1 MNRKQRIIVSITG
14 IFIVMLAL
22 VGLTYAYFLT
32 RITGNEAEK
41 SISITTANLEL
52 RYDDASED
60 IILDGAMPNTT
71 RTKTFTVTNNG
82 NAKVT
87 DYQVYLEN
95 VVNEL
100 ERNDD
105 LVYTLTCETNDETNS
120 PCTNEI
126 DEERTFPSTNGTVLT
141 NSLDTDDVH
150 TYTLTLTY
158 KEMNVDQSVDMNKR
172 ISAKINIYDKND
184 IDDLTL
190 GHYILSNG
198 ALVEKSELQTVVNPD
213 CVSVMGE
220 EFCIKEGDT
229 IISPVGTGNMSY
241 DNTYEEKLTITK
253 VSDGTDMT
261 DVGIFTSPDDYG
273 TSYYYR
279 GTVKNNYVDFAGFT
293 WRIVRI
299 NGDGSIRLIL
309 NGTLDKTCVEYN
321 ADNTCKAYAGKTSYF
336 NSSYNDNVYVGY
348 MYGYT
353 GGVTNK
359 CLTKDASNE
368 YTIDSSTAYTT
379 KESCEDAGGRWAGTP
394 YETTHINKNSSTIK
408 TNIDTFYETY
418 IENGTTKQYERYLSD
433 TMFCGDKSLASSGIG
448 NVTTQLGYGTNNAYY
463 AATGRLMYSS
473 GITSITIANPTLKCA
488 SGETNTYSRY
498 TVEEQN
504 RNNVLTNGDLKHPIA
519 LLSADELVMAGAF
532 IGTRNLAYYLYDSYA
547 NATPTSHFF
556 SLSPSRGYNGSNASI
571 FISIST
577 SDSLNSNNVFLTS
590 GVRPVINLRSDVLIE
605 SGDGT
610 SGNGAYKVRLA
621 NG

>member
-22 VGLTYAYFLT
+22 VGLTYAYYLT

-41 SISITTANLEL
+41 SISVTTANLEL

-100 ERNDD
+100 ERKDD

-126 DEERTFPSTNGTVLT
+126 EEETTFPSINGTVLT

-158 KEMNVDQSVDMNKR
+158 KEMNVDQSVDMNKK

-184 IDDLTL
+184 IEDLTL

-198 ALVEKSELQTVVNPD
+198 AQVLNANTNELEIDKSYVEKTQ
-213 CVSVMGE
+213 
-220 EFCIKEGDT
+220 
-229 IISPVGTGNMSY
+229 
-241 DNTYEEKLTITK
+241 ITK
-253 VSDGTDMT
+253 VSDGSDMT
-261 DVGIFTSPDDYG
+261 DVGIFTALDDYG

-279 GTVKNNYVDFAGFT
+279 GPVKNNYVEFANFM

-309 NGTLDKTCVEYN
+309 DGTLDKTCVEYN
-321 ADNTCKAYAGKTSYF
+321 EDNTCKTYAGTTSAF
-336 NSSYNDNVYVGY
+336 NTSNNDNAYVGY
-348 MYGYT
+348 MYGFT
-353 GGVTNK
+353 GGVENK
-359 CLTKDASNE
+359 CLTKDATTKE
-368 YTIDSSTAYTT
+368 YTVDSSTTYTT
-379 KESCEDAGGRWAGTP
+379 KTTCESAGGRWAATP

-408 TNIDTFYETY
+408 TKIDTFYETY
-418 IENGTTKQYERYLSD
+418 IENGTTKQYEKYLAD

-448 NVTTQLGYGTNNAYY
+448 NVTTQLGYGTGTANKTYY
-463 AATGRLMYSS
+463 AATERLWYSS
-473 GITSITIANPTLKCA
+473 GTTSITTAEPTLKCA
-488 SGETNTYSRY
+488 SGEENTYSRY

-532 IGTRNLAYYLYDSYA
+532 KSTKNQAYYLYDAYVKGTSSY
-547 NATPTSHFF
+547 FWW
-556 SLSPSRGYNGSNASI
+556 SLSPYDFYGSNA
-571 FISIST
+571 FEFT
-577 SDSLNSNNVFLTS
+577 SSVTGNSLNSSLVS
-590 GVRPVINLRSDVLIE
+590 SHDGSRPVINLRSEVLIE

-610 SGNGAYKVRLA
+610 SGNGAYKVRLVS
-621 NG
+621 

>member
-1 MNRKQRIIVSITG
+1 MNRRQKIIVSITG
-14 IFIVMLAL
+14 IFIVLLAL

-32 RITGNEAEK
+32 RITGNENEK
-41 SISITTANLEL
+41 SISVTTANLEL

-126 DEERTFPSTNGTVLT
+126 DEETTFPSINGTVLT

-158 KEMNVDQSVDMNKR
+158 KEMNVDQSIDMNKK

-184 IDDLTL
+184 IEDLTL

-198 ALVEKSELQTVVNPD
+198 AQVLNATTNELEIDKTYVEKTQ
-213 CVSVMGE
+213 
-220 EFCIKEGDT
+220 
-229 IISPVGTGNMSY
+229 
-241 DNTYEEKLTITK
+241 ITK

-261 DVGIFTSPDDYG
+261 DVGIFTAPDDYG

-299 NGDGSIRLIL
+299 NGDGTIRLIL
-309 NGTLDKTCVEYN
+309 DGTLDKICVEYN
-321 ADNTCKAYAGKTSYF
+321 EDNTCKAYVGTTSAF
-336 NSSYNDNVYVGY
+336 KSSPYDDNAYVGY
-348 MYGYT
+348 MYGFT

-359 CLTKDASNE
+359 CLTKDTTNE
-368 YTIDSSTAYTT
+368 YTVDSSTTYTT
-379 KESCEDAGGRWAGTP
+379 KETCESAGGRWAGTP

-418 IENGTTKQYERYLSD
+418 IENGTTKQYEKYLAD
-433 TMFCGDKSLASSGIG
+433 TMFCGDKSLASPGIG
-448 NVTTQLGYGTNNAYY
+448 GVTSQLGYGTGTDSTTYY
-463 AATGRLMYSS
+463 AAYERLWDINGRSEIVY
-473 GITSITIANPTLKCA
+473 PKLKCA
-488 SGETNTYSRY
+488 EGETNTYSRY
-498 TVEEQN
+498 TKEEQN
-504 RNNVLTNGDLKHPIA
+504 RNNVSTNGDLKHPIA
-519 LLSADELVMAGAF
+519 LLSADELVMAGAYTF
-532 IGTRNLAYYLYDSYA
+532 KNNLKYYLNDNYINETIYFSWW
-547 NATPTSHFF
+547 
-556 SLSPSRGYNGSNASI
+556 SLSPARFSGSYAVDFYSHASNFSFNDDLLGRKI
-571 FISIST
+571 
-577 SDSLNSNNVFLTS
+577 
-590 GVRPVINLRSDVLIE
+590 GVRPVINLSSEVLIE

-610 SGNGAYKVRLA
+610 SGSGAYKVRLSS
-621 NG
+621 

>member
-1 MNRKQRIIVSITG
+1 MNRKQKIIVSITG

-22 VGLTYAYFLT
+22 VGLTYAYYLT
-32 RITGNEAEK
+32 KITGNEEEK

-52 RYDDASED
+52 RYDDVTED

-71 RTKTFTVTNNG
+71 RIKTFTVTNNG

-100 ERNDD
+100 VRKDD
-105 LVYTLTCETNDETNS
+105 LVYTLTCSTNDETNS

-126 DEERTFPSTNGTVLT
+126 EEETTFPSTNVVLLT

-158 KEMNVDQSVDMNKR
+158 KEMNVDQSIDMNKK
-172 ISAKINIYDKND
+172 INAKINIYDKND

-198 ALVEKSELQTVVNPD
+198 AQVLNANTNELEIDKTYVEKTQ
-213 CVSVMGE
+213 
-220 EFCIKEGDT
+220 
-229 IISPVGTGNMSY
+229 
-241 DNTYEEKLTITK
+241 ITK

-261 DVGIFTSPDDYG
+261 DVGIFTAPDDYG

-279 GTVKNNYVDFAGFT
+279 GTVKNNYVNFAGFT

-309 NGTLDKTCVEYN
+309 DGTLDKTCVEYN
-321 ADNTCKAYAGKTSYF
+321 EDNSCKTYAGTTSTF
-336 NSSYNDNVYVGY
+336 KSSPYNDNTYVGY
-348 MYGYT
+348 MYGFT

-359 CLTKDASNE
+359 CLTKDATTKE
-368 YTIDSSTAYTT
+368 YTVDSSTTSTT
-379 KESCEDAGGRWAGTP
+379 KETCESAGGRWAATA

-418 IENGTTKQYERYLSD
+418 IENGTTKQYEKYLAD
-433 TMFCGDKSLASSGIG
+433 TMFCGDKSLADSSIG
-448 NVTTQLGYGTNNAYY
+448 SGNMATGYGTGSANKTYY
-463 AATGRLMYSS
+463 AATERLYYSS
-473 GITSITIANPTLKCA
+473 GTTSITTANPTLKCA
-488 SGETNTYSRY
+488 SGEENTYSRY

-532 IGTRNLAYYLYDSYA
+532 KSKKNQAYYLYDSYA
-547 NATPTSHFF
+547 NGTS
-556 SLSPSRGYNGSNASI
+556 SSCWWSISPFGFYGSFAGGFNSNA
-571 FISIST
+571 T
-577 SDSLNSNNVFLTS
+577 YNSLNDS
-590 GVRPVINLRSDVLIE
+590 GVYSSDYGSRPVINLRSDVLIE

-610 SGNGAYKVRLA
+610 SGNGAYKVRLVS
-621 NG
+621 